1 MEQIA
6 VFCSFCERILR
17 FIDMEQKRLTYL
29 FNQTPQ
35 IFVING
41 KNSFVL
47 GLKFVLITFIKQL
60 LKRIK
65 KTMSQ
70 KHRAFNKGIVGPVI
84 IRSTVPSLNLH
95 Y

>member
-1 MEQIA
+1 
-6 VFCSFCERILR
+6 
-17 FIDMEQKRLTYL
+17 MEQKCLKSL
-29 FNQTPQ
+29 SNQTSL

-41 KNSFVL
+41 KNSFAL

-70 KHRAFNKGIVGPVI
+70 KHRAFNNGIVGPVI
-84 IRSTVPSLNLH
+84 IRSTMPSLNLH

>member
-1 MEQIA
+1 
-6 VFCSFCERILR
+6 
-17 FIDMEQKRLTYL
+17 MEQKRLTYL

-65 KTMSQ
+65 KTMS
-70 KHRAFNKGIVGPVI
+70 
-84 IRSTVPSLNLH
+84 
-95 Y
+95 

>member
-1 MEQIA
+1 
-6 VFCSFCERILR
+6 
-17 FIDMEQKRLTYL
+17 MEQKCLMHL
-29 FNQTPQ
+29 FNQTSR

-41 KNSFVL
+41 KNSFAL

-70 KHRAFNKGIVGPVI
+70 KHRAFNNGIVGPVI
-84 IRSTVPSLNLH
+84 IRSTVLSLNLH

>member
-1 MEQIA
+1 MG
-6 VFCSFCERILR
+6 
-17 FIDMEQKRLTYL
+17 QKFLMHRVNDTS
-29 FNQTPQ
+29 Q

-41 KNSFVL
+41 KNSFAL